1 MKKYTFDFNVEAWI
15 RCVEIE
21 ANNVEE
27 AKETLFNMSL
37 EEMVDNGV
45 VHTPIEISSLD
56 VEIEDADEDE
66 EDE

>member
-1 MKKYTFDFNVEAWI
+1 
-15 RCVEIE
+15 
-21 ANNVEE
+21 
-27 AKETLFNMSL
+27 
-37 EEMVDNGV
+37 MVDNGV